1 MCSHW
6 RSNRRNFKKAS
17 FKRLK
22 KQRPDF
28 DLPSR
33 RAGKRC
39 NLGGRMHTTTHQ
51 PGAITSPILVTGAAG
66 QVGSVGFKIVELL
79 RGKGVPVR
87 AMVRRHD
94 DRSQALANLGAE
106 IVTGDLTELSD
117 VSRVMEGCQRLYFGM
132 SVSSSYLEATVN
144 TAAVA
149 KHYGVELFLN
159 ISQMTVSEMSI
170 SETTSS
176 PQQKLHWLCEQ
187 ALNWSGLP
195 VVHVRPT
202 VFLENPFFYNF
213 AVETIRRTGELQLPF
228 GSGRTSP
235 IAAQDVARVMAEI
248 LISPAAHL
256 GRIYEFTGP
265 KAQDLNAIAEE
276 YAKGLGRTVQYRAMT
291 WDEWA
296 DRYLKGSGLPEH
308 VSNHLATMALRQG
321 ENRYD
326 RLTHDV
332 ETVTGTKPMAIEDW
346 VRAHARTFQGEQ

>member
-1 MCSHW
+1 
-6 RSNRRNFKKAS
+6 
-17 FKRLK
+17 
-22 KQRPDF
+22 
-28 DLPSR
+28 
-33 RAGKRC
+33 
-39 NLGGRMHTTTHQ
+39 MHTTTHQ
-51 PGAITSPILVTGAAG
+51 PGAITRPILVTGAAG

-79 RGKGVPVR
+79 RGQGVPVR
-87 AMVRRHD
+87 AMVRRDD
-94 DRSQALANLGAE
+94 DRSKALATLGAE
-106 IVTGDLTELSD
+106 IVKGDLTELRD

-170 SETTSS
+170 SKTTTS
-176 PQQKLHWLCEQ
+176 PQQKQHWLAEQ

-213 AVETIRRTGELQLPF
+213 AVETIRQTGELQLPF
-228 GSGRTSP
+228 GSGRSSP

-248 LISPAAHL
+248 LMSPGDHL
-256 GRIYEFTGP
+256 GRIYALTGP
-265 KAQDLNAIAEE
+265 TVQDLNAIAEE
-276 YAKGLGRTVQYRAMT
+276 YSTGLGRTVQYRALS
-291 WDEWA
+291 WEEWA

-308 VSNHLATMALRQG
+308 VSNHLATMALLHG

-332 ETVTGTKPMAIEDW
+332 EMVTGMKPMTIREW
-346 VRAHARTFQGEQ
+346 VRVHARTFEGEP

>member
-1 MCSHW
+1 M
-6 RSNRRNFKKAS
+6 
-17 FKRLK
+17 
-22 KQRPDF
+22 P
-28 DLPSR
+28 
-33 RAGKRC
+33 
-39 NLGGRMHTTTHQ
+39 TTTQQ
-51 PGAITSPILVTGAAG
+51 PGAITSHILVTGAAG
-66 QVGSVGFKIVELL
+66 QVGAVGFKIVELL

-87 AMVRRHD
+87 AMVRRDD
-94 DRSQALANLGAE
+94 DRAQALATLGAE

-117 VSRVMEGCQRLYFGM
+117 VRRVMEGCQRLYFGM

-170 SETTSS
+170 SETTTS
-176 PQQKLHWLCEQ
+176 PQQKQHWLAEQ

-202 VFLENPFFYNF
+202 VFLENPFFYTF
-213 AVETIRRTGELQLPF
+213 AIETIRRTGELQLPF

-248 LISPAAHL
+248 LISPADHL
-256 GRIYEFTGP
+256 GRIYALTGP
-265 KAQDLNAIAEE
+265 TAQDLNGVAEE
-276 YAKGLGRTVQYRAMT
+276 YSKGLGRTVQYRALP
-291 WDEWA
+291 WEEWA
-296 DRYLKGSGLPEH
+296 DRYLKGRGLPEH
-308 VSNHLATMALRQG
+308 VANHLATMALRHG

-332 ETVTGTKPMAIEDW
+332 EMVTGMKPMTIREW
-346 VRAHARTFQGEQ
+346 VRVHARTFEAEP

>member
-1 MCSHW
+1 
-6 RSNRRNFKKAS
+6 
-17 FKRLK
+17 
-22 KQRPDF
+22 
-28 DLPSR
+28 
-33 RAGKRC
+33 
-39 NLGGRMHTTTHQ
+39 MHTKTNQT
-51 PGAITSPILVTGAAG
+51 GAITSPIVVTGAAG

-87 AMVRRHD
+87 AMVRRDD
-94 DRSQALANLGAE
+94 DRSKALAKLGAE
-106 IVTGDLTELSD
+106 IVKGDLTDSRD
-117 VSRVMEGCQRLYFGM
+117 VNRVMEGCKRLYFGM

-159 ISQMTVSEMSI
+159 ISQMTVSEMST
-170 SETTSS
+170 SKTTSS

-187 ALNWSGLP
+187 ALNRSGLP

-228 GSGRTSP
+228 GSGRSSP

-248 LISPAAHL
+248 LISPGNHL
-256 GRIYEFTGP
+256 GRIYELTGP
-265 KAQDLNAIAEE
+265 KAQDLNEVAEE
-276 YAKGLGRTVQYRAMT
+276 YSKGLGRTVKYRAMT
-291 WDEWA
+291 WEEWA

-308 VSNHLATMALRQG
+308 VSNHLAAMALRHG

-326 RLTHDV
+326 RLTHNV
-332 ETVTGTKPMAIEDW
+332 ETLTGMKPMTIREW
-346 VRAHARTFQGEQ
+346 VRLHARTFD

>member
-1 MCSHW
+1 MT
-6 RSNRRNFKKAS
+6 
-17 FKRLK
+17 
-22 KQRPDF
+22 
-28 DLPSR
+28 
-33 RAGKRC
+33 
-39 NLGGRMHTTTHQ
+39 TTTHQ
-51 PGAITSPILVTGAAG
+51 PGAITRPILVTGAAG
-66 QVGSVGFKIVELL
+66 HVGAVGFKIVGLL

-87 AMVRRHD
+87 AMVRRDD
-94 DRSQALANLGAE
+94 DRSQALAKLGAE
-106 IVTGDLTELSD
+106 IVKGDLTELSD
-117 VSRVMEGCQRLYFGM
+117 VRRVMEGCQRLYFGM

-176 PQQKLHWLCEQ
+176 PQHKLHWLCEQ

-195 VVHVRPT
+195 IVHVRPT

-248 LISPAAHL
+248 LIAPADHM
-256 GRIYEFTGP
+256 GRIYELTGP
-265 KAQDLNAIAEE
+265 KAQDLNGVAEE
-276 YAKGLGRTVQYRAMT
+276 YSKGLGRTVRYRDLS
-291 WDEWA
+291 WEEWA
-296 DRYLKGSGLPEH
+296 DRYLKGSGWSEH
-308 VSNHLATMALRQG
+308 VSNHLATMALRHA

-332 ETVTGTKPMAIEDW
+332 ETITGMKPMAIEDW

>member
-1 MCSHW
+1 M
-6 RSNRRNFKKAS
+6 NTKA
-17 FKRLK
+17 
-22 KQRPDF
+22 
-28 DLPSR
+28 
-33 RAGKRC
+33 
-39 NLGGRMHTTTHQ
+39 HQ

-66 QVGSVGFKIVELL
+66 QVGAVGFKIVEVL

-87 AMVRRHD
+87 AMVRRDD
-94 DRSQALANLGAE
+94 DRSKALATLGAE
-106 IVTGDLTELSD
+106 IVKGDLTEVSD
-117 VSRVMEGCQRLYFGM
+117 VSCAMEGCTRLYFGM

-159 ISQMTVSEMSI
+159 MSQMTVSEMSI
-170 SETTSS
+170 SETTTS

-202 VFLENPFFYNF
+202 VFLENPFFYNV

-235 IAAQDVARVMAEI
+235 IAAQDVARVIAEI
-248 LISPAAHL
+248 LISPADHM
-256 GRIYEFTGP
+256 GRIYELTGP
-265 KAQDLNAIAEE
+265 KAQDLNAVAEE
-276 YAKGLGRTVQYRAMT
+276 YSKGLGRTVTYRAMT
-291 WDEWA
+291 WEEWA
-296 DRYLKGSGLPEH
+296 NRYMKGRGWPEH
-308 VSNHLATMALRQG
+308 VANHLATMALRHG

-332 ETVTGTKPMAIEDW
+332 EMVTGMKPIAIEDW
-346 VRAHARTFQGEQ
+346 VRAHARTFQGEP